1 MSPLTAAAVLAA
13 FLPAVPAPAVGG
25 FEGCTPGYWKNH
37 LERWDGAGQDEIT
50 ISVKHYYGFNAF
62 FGVTAAQSGHA
73 DGVTLADAADT
84 GGGGLMALGRHAAAG
99 AASADAGIH
108 YEYSL
113 TEVIDIYR
121 DGVGADAGPLDESSA
136 KNLLETANQA
146 GCPLN
151 NDDPDIT
158 PYCFGDEDVCPCG
171 AESLSG
177 GCLNTSGQGAILMA
191 TAGTTSVAADDL
203 VLTTTQIPQ
212 NAFSMTFMGPG
223 AGSLPF
229 GNGRLCASPENAK
242 LFRYLPAQNSGANG
256 TIALGPGIAAAS
268 QVNAFA
274 GGDIQPGSTWYF
286 QTYFR
291 DTGNPC
297 GQGFNLS
304 NALRID
310 FQP

>member
-1 MSPLTAAAVLAA
+1 MFTLTAAAVIAA
-13 FLPAVPAPAVGG
+13 FLPAAPAPLVGS

-50 ISVKHYYGFNAF
+50 ISVKHYYGFNTF
-62 FGVTAAQSGHA
+62 FGVTSAESGLA
-73 DGVTLADAADT
+73 DTMTLADAADVN
-84 GGGGLMALGRHAAAG
+84 GGGVFALARHAAAG
-99 AASADAGIH
+99 AASADAGIN
-108 YEYSL
+108 YEFSL
-113 TEVIDIYR
+113 VEVIDIYR
-121 DGVGADAGPLDESSA
+121 DGVGADAGPLDVDSA
-136 KNLLETANQA
+136 KNLLEGANQA

-158 PYCFGDEDVCPCG
+158 PYCFGDEDECPCG

-177 GCLNTSGQGAILMA
+177 GCLNVSGQGALLQA
-191 TAGTTSVAADDL
+191 TAGGTSVAADDL
-203 VLTTTQIPQ
+203 VLTTSQLPQ
-212 NAFSMTFMGPG
+212 NTFAMTFMGPG
-223 AGSLPF
+223 AGNTPF
-229 GNGRLCASPENAK
+229 GNGRLCASPEGAK

-256 TIALGPGIAAAS
+256 TMQLGPGIVAAS

-274 GGDIQPGSTWYF
+274 GGDIQPGQTWYF
-286 QTYFR
+286 QTYYR
-291 DTGNPC
+291 DVGGTC